1 MWNNDLWKN
10 KQHKKTKIKVL
21 EARMQPLKEMQL
33 NGMEIDMIVLKVINV
48 RKLTTIVDRSTLFKE
63 NHVSF

>member
-1 MWNNDLWKN
+1 
-10 KQHKKTKIKVL
+10 
-21 EARMQPLKEMQL
+21 MQPLKEMQL